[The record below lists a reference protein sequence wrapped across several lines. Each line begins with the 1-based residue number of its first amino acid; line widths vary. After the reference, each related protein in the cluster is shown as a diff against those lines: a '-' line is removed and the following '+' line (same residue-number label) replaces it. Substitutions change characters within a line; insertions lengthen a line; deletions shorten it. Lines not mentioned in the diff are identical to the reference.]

1 MKVAV
6 LRPRTPCVSC
16 ALPGATP
23 SRVIELKQLLLRSE
37 HTALL
42 TKLAIA
48 PSDVA
53 RLALVMF
60 LWALCFP
67 LIAAGLVAAPPLYY
81 AALRSLVAGAA
92 LLIPAFI
99 LRRPMPRGRSVWL
112 GLLGVGLF
120 ATSLGFAGMF
130 LAGGIIS
137 PGLATVLANV
147 QPLIAAVLA
156 YLILSEKLGPRRR
169 IGLSL
174 GFAGMLL
181 IALPGFGTA
190 GANRTPLGLAFIALA
205 AVGVAVGNVLLK
217 RLTGRVDLL
226 MAIGWQFIL
235 GSAPLFLASQL
246 FEAPAQVDWSPAFIG
261 ILLALSL
268 LGTALAFALWFSVLH
283 RGELTR
289 LNTFTFLTPGLA
301 LIIGIAFFSES
312 LRLVE
317 LGGIGL
323 VMAGVWWVSRS

>member
-1 MKVAV
+1 MAI
-6 LRPRTPCVSC
+6 PT
-16 ALPGATP
+16 
-23 SRVIELKQLLLRSE
+23 RVIEFRRSVTRAE
-37 HTALL
+37 HTVSL
-42 TKLAIA
+42 TQIAIA
-48 PSDVA
+48 PGDLA

-67 LIAAGLVAAPPLYY
+67 LITAGLAAAPPFYY

-92 LLIPAFI
+92 LLVPAFI

-130 LAGGIIS
+130 LAGGIVS

-156 YLILSEKLGPRRR
+156 YLILSEKLGPKRR

-174 GFAGMLL
+174 GFAGILL
-181 IALPGFGTA
+181 IALPGFGEA
-190 GANRTPLGLAFIALA
+190 SANSTPLGLAYILLA
-205 AVGVAVGNVLLK
+205 ALGVAVGNVLLK
-217 RLTGRVDLL
+217 RLTGKVDLL
-226 MAIGWQFIL
+226 MATGWQFIL
-235 GSAPLFLASQL
+235 GSAPLILASRL
-246 FEAPAQVDWSPAFIG
+246 FEAPTQVDWSPAFIG

-317 LGGIGL
+317 LGGIAL
-323 VMAGVWWVSRS
+323 VSAGVWWVSRS

>member
-1 MKVAV
+1 M
-6 LRPRTPCVSC
+6 
-16 ALPGATP
+16 
-23 SRVIELKQLLLRSE
+23 IELKRSLLRTGR
-37 HTALL
+37 TASLAQN
-42 TKLAIA
+42 AIA
-48 PSDVA
+48 PGDLA

-81 AALRSLVAGAA
+81 AALRSVVAGVA
-92 LLIPAFI
+92 LLIPAFV
-99 LRRPMPRGRSVWL
+99 LGRPLPRGRSAWL
-112 GLLGVGLF
+112 GLFGVGLF

-130 LAGGIIS
+130 LAGGIVS

-169 IGLSL
+169 IGLSI
-174 GFAGMLL
+174 GFAGILL
-181 IALPGFGTA
+181 IALPGFGA
-190 GANRTPLGLAFIALA
+190 ANANSTPLGLAFIALA

-217 RLTGRVDLL
+217 RLTGKVDLL
-226 MAIGWQFIL
+226 MATGWQFIL
-235 GSAPLFLASQL
+235 GSAPLFLVSQIT
-246 FEAPAQVDWSPAFIG
+246 EAPVRVDWSPAFIG

-283 RGELTR
+283 RSELTR

-301 LIIGIAFFSES
+301 LLIGFAFFAES
-312 LRLVE
+312 LGLVE
-317 LGGIGL
+317 LSGVAL
-323 VMAGVWWVSRS
+323 VLGGVWWVSRS

>member
-1 MKVAV
+1 MAI
-6 LRPRTPCVSC
+6 P
-16 ALPGATP
+16 A
-23 SRVIELKQLLLRSE
+23 RVIELRRSLTRSGQ
-37 HTALL
+37 TASL
-42 TKLAIA
+42 TPNAIA
-48 PSDVA
+48 PGDLA

-67 LIAAGLVAAPPLYY
+67 LITAGLAAAPPLYY

-112 GLLGVGLF
+112 GLFGVGLF

-130 LAGGIIS
+130 LAGGIVS

-156 YLILSEKLGPRRR
+156 YLVLSERLGPRRR

-174 GFAGMLL
+174 GFAGVLT
-181 IALPGFGTA
+181 IALPGFGA
-190 GANRTPLGLAFIALA
+190 ASANSTPLGLAYILLA
-205 AVGVAVGNVLLK
+205 ALGVAVGNVLLK
-217 RLTGRVDLL
+217 RLTGKVDLL
-226 MAIGWQFIL
+226 MATGWQFIL
-235 GSAPLFLASQL
+235 GSAPLFLVSQL
-246 FEAPAQVDWSPAFIG
+246 FEAPTQVEWSPAFIG

-301 LIIGIAFFSES
+301 LIIGIVFFSES

-317 LGGIGL
+317 LGGIAL
-323 VMAGVWWVSRS
+323 VSAGVWWVSRS